1 MRFFE
6 IKPIKP
12 LTPAQARV
20 RALKLNVEKAKQA
33 VDAERINQQR
43 QKELERSRKRSLK
56 LQQIK
61 SAV

>member
-12 LTPAQARV
+12 LTLAQARV

-33 VDAERINQQR
+33 VDNERTNQQR
-43 QKELERSRKRSLK
+43 QKELERARKRSLK
-56 LQQIK
+56 LQKIN
-61 SAV
+61 SVV

>member
-1 MRFFE
+1 MKFFE

-12 LTPAQARV
+12 LTSAQARV

-33 VDAERINQQR
+33 VDTERTNQQR

-56 LQQIK
+56 LQRI
-61 SAV
+61 